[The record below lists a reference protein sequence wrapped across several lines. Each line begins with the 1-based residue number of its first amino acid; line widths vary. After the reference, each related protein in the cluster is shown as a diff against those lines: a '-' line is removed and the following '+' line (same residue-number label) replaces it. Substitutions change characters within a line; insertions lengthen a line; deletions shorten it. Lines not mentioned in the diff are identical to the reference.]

1 MEEGAKGSYG
11 ARLVAVGSLL
21 ILAIALGVMS
31 FALLPQIPPARFTG
45 VVRVA
50 LAAAEGIRDH
60 AIIVGAAFLILGAAT
75 GLGYADKLAK
85 PIAVFAGVT
94 LVFFIVATW
103 WTRRTVPASGVIDIR

>member
-1 MEEGAKGSYG
+1 MEEGTKGSYG
-11 ARLVAVGSLL
+11 GRLVAVGSLV

-50 LAAAEGIRDH
+50 LATAEGIRDH
-60 AIIVGAAFLILGAAT
+60 AIIVAAAFLVLGAAT

-85 PIAVFAGVT
+85 PIAIIAGVT
-94 LVFFIVATW
+94 LAFFIVATW
-103 WTRRTVPASGVIDIR
+103 WTLRTVPVSGLIEIR